1 MVSLRFI
8 IATAVSA
15 TLASAHMELTWPP
28 ALRSKYNPNTAWA
41 DIGEFLFFVVLLGM
55 SDTRADR

>member
-1 MVSLRFI
+1 MVSLRFF

-41 DIGEFLFFVVLLGM
+41 DIGEFLFLWCF
-55 SDTRADR
+55 SA